1 MLHKLNKE
9 QMLPCQLH
17 LNKEVFMAQ
26 KIICRKGRKP
36 MTVHLGEVSRK
47 VIERVAEEHG
57 VSKTMALEIIIQ
69 LFGDQHE

>member
-1 MLHKLNKE
+1 
-9 QMLPCQLH
+9 
-17 LNKEVFMAQ
+17 MAQ

-36 MTVHLGEVSRK
+36 MTVHLGAASRK
-47 VIERVAEEHG
+47 VIEQVAEEHG